1 MNNDSFISS
10 FHILLRAF
18 VLFLAS
24 HHWPQPPRLDGP
36 EVTACAFISVFTSK
50 EKLSRPMTKYD
61 V

>member
-10 FHILLRAF
+10 FHILLRVF

-24 HHWPQPPRLDGP
+24 HHWPQTPRLHGP
-36 EVTACAFISVFTSK
+36 EVTMCLYLIFDFK
-50 EKLSRPMTKYD
+50 EKALKTDDK